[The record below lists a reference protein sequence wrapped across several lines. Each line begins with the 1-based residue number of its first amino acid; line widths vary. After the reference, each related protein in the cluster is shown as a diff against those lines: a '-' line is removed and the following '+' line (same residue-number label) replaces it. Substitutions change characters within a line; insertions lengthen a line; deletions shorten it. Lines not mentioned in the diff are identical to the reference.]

1 MKKGL
6 DILDHNPNP
15 VPSNR
20 QMLDGESITAIGDL
34 LTDFFSKPDMKPEE
48 AQAKF
53 AEIIKNAPPLK

>member
-1 MKKGL
+1 
-6 DILDHNPNP
+6 